1 MAAALDFV
9 SLQQCSNKYR
19 EKASPRQAEEE
30 DKQLV
35 STFLSQKQN
44 RSKQKLK
51 PGKVEKNTTAAAT
64 QLIIIS
70 SSFFFFFFF
79 FFLLS
84 LQHEESKFQ
93 CRSKKT
99 GANLEQTQHVSPSSL
114 LHAILAQNTVS
125 CQLINY
131 LWWVL
136 HKLLST
142 SPKNKNQKLPLQK
155 QKCRCRRRGGRMGI
169 STVPGGGEPAGE

>member
-70 SSFFFFFFF
+70 SSFFFFFF
-79 FFLLS
+79 LLS

-131 LWWVL
+131 L
-136 HKLLST
+136 
-142 SPKNKNQKLPLQK
+142 
-155 QKCRCRRRGGRMGI
+155 
-169 STVPGGGEPAGE
+169 

>member
-99 GANLEQTQHVSPSSL
+99 GANLEQTHHVSSSSL
-114 LHAILAQNTVS
+114 LHAILPKNTVS

-131 LWWVL
+131 L
-136 HKLLST
+136 
-142 SPKNKNQKLPLQK
+142 
-155 QKCRCRRRGGRMGI
+155 
-169 STVPGGGEPAGE
+169 

>member
-70 SSFFFFFFF
+70 SSFFFFFF
-79 FFLLS
+79 LLS

-99 GANLEQTQHVSPSSL
+99 GANLEQIQHVSSSSL

-131 LWWVL
+131 L
-136 HKLLST
+136 
-142 SPKNKNQKLPLQK
+142 
-155 QKCRCRRRGGRMGI
+155 
-169 STVPGGGEPAGE
+169 

>member
-70 SSFFFFFFF
+70 SSFFFFFF
-79 FFLLS
+79 LLS

-99 GANLEQTQHVSPSSL
+99 GANLEQTQHVSSSSL

-131 LWWVL
+131 L
-136 HKLLST
+136 
-142 SPKNKNQKLPLQK
+142 
-155 QKCRCRRRGGRMGI
+155 
-169 STVPGGGEPAGE
+169 

>member
-9 SLQQCSNKYR
+9 SLQQCSNTYR

-131 LWWVL
+131 L
-136 HKLLST
+136 
-142 SPKNKNQKLPLQK
+142 
-155 QKCRCRRRGGRMGI
+155 
-169 STVPGGGEPAGE
+169 